1 MSALVLVLF
10 YRKLTGPSSLETVPR
25 LQAKVNQLQ
34 EANTCMEKE
43 LQEAQQAASAAAS
56 TTVRDADLNIRIVQL
71 ETIISSMREENEE
84 LERVLTI
91 KTKEI
96 DEHDDRLI
104 E

>member
-1 MSALVLVLF
+1 M
-10 YRKLTGPSSLETVPR
+10 SSLETIPR
-25 LQAKVNQLQ
+25 LQLKVNALE
-34 EANTCMEKE
+34 EATARMEKE

-56 TTVRDADLNIRIVQL
+56 TTVRDADSNMRIVQL
-71 ETIISSMREENEE
+71 ETIISTMREENEE

>member
-1 MSALVLVLF
+1 M
-10 YRKLTGPSSLETVPR
+10 SSLETIPR
-25 LQAKVNQLQ
+25 LQLKVNALE
-34 EANTCMEKE
+34 EATARMEKE

-56 TTVRDADLNIRIVQL
+56 TTVRDADSNMRIVQL
-71 ETIISSMREENEE
+71 ETIISTMREENEE

-104 E
+104 EWVRSSLGLMGY